1 MAFRTPYTTE
11 REGQAEFFDSYG
23 IPYTGDDSVLI
34 DNTDGVYNGCIIEF
48 KLNISSLNKVLF
60 QAVKYL
66 SRMRVRGESVPATII
81 LVDLNKT
88 TAYIY
93 ESEDYRDAI
102 HRTYA
107 GAASKDN
114 SGFAA
119 RSYNSVID
127 YSTMEGA
134 SDLRKL
140 LRGKK
145 KDPDEMYI
153 PISIDE
159 SCIIGWAERYYR
171 EVPNASKG
179 DFLGDGTGRIN
190 LTGEIRDPRHFR
202 GLIVPYKEKT
212 NERFAYLMDCLNS
225 RLAKKDLGA
234 FYTPEPYARKAAE
247 LVQKAVERV
256 PEGNDYVIIDRCY
269 DKDTE
274 YLSPDG
280 WKKISEYNGGKVMQY
295 NEDGTADFVEPL
307 RYIMQPYTGNWIT
320 YKSSQIDFKVTSNHD
335 MVVIDHYKKKL
346 QKVPAQKL
354 YEQQQVANNL
364 HFVVPKTFRYDGD
377 ITLDEDML
385 RLAVA
390 INADGTWRPSCTI
403 EGNANRTSPNTRFT
417 NADTSTRTIW
427 SLKLHKQR
435 KIDRIHM
442 LLEKAGIPYKEST
455 YMSHGDLYH
464 EIIFSYSYIADPKHF
479 PKGWYHLS
487 YESKRVIAEEI
498 LYWDGSIQTRQF
510 NWNANDKKAKNYSYS
525 TSKKEDADFIE
536 FVFASLGYGINYRT
550 DIRNNKPNCKT
561 NYALRFNKIT
571 TALLKKH
578 PKDNGIQSIPA
589 EENDMC
595 FCFTVPSG
603 MLVVRRNNKIFIS
616 GNCAG
621 TGSLESALIGLKDK
635 NGDELI
641 SHCVAS
647 TYEYYEAKV
656 MMERIGDLVRDIIPP
671 TEANICFEN
680 GVVSN
685 ADAMS
690 EEYINNPIIRKYV
703 EDEKCTIILYENV
716 PFQDST
722 SVSSRNATNN
732 CAFAKTRAEKFVASK
747 MRNSV
752 KNRDAVRDL
761 ANQFIW
767 SGFEYYLRQPT
778 DSYIVFSPI
787 KYWKYVGLAEK
798 DFISGYIFNRAHFH
812 ATASSIGCI
821 LWANTNN
828 NMVEKLTLPAFDI
841 DDEDNIKYEKD
852 IVTSKCKR
860 SYDFFKNKGVQL
872 TDVETSVH
880 CERDGSESSK
890 KADCK
895 AYYNDNII
903 AFLGVPS
910 FAIDPALCRILIRQ
924 NYFHHGMGYYIR
936 KNDYL
941 NHLPFFVGKS
951 FPIDKWYDK
960 DVYATTSDGGDAYT
974 HDESFLKSCLLYTV
988 LSNQNKCLSFW
999 GSDGRYYRNE
1009 LTLDDT
1015 NGETVASSDLT
1026 RLFAKY
1032 PPDCE
1037 EQKLINL
1044 WGSIMEE
1051 ATATDGYDSSITYGV
1066 YQIAKELNTFTVTG
1080 SGRSKRKV
1088 YNYPDLNGNLDALRT
1103 TLKEYYKSHI
1113 TEQMFKYQLL
1123 K

>member
-1 MAFRTPYTTE
+1 MAFRTPYMTE
-11 REGQAEFFDSYG
+11 RGGQAEFFDSYG

-48 KLNISSLNKVLF
+48 KLSISSLNKVLF

-66 SRMRVRGESVPATII
+66 SRMRIRGESVPATII

-93 ESEDYRDAI
+93 ESEDYRNAI

-119 RSYNSVID
+119 GSYNSVID

-190 LTGEIRDPRHFR
+190 LTGEIRDPRHFK
-202 GLIVPYKEKT
+202 GLINPYTEKT

-256 PEGNDYVIIDRCY
+256 PEGNDYIILDRC
-269 DKDTE
+269 
-274 YLSPDG
+274 S
-280 WKKISEYNGGKVMQY
+280 
-295 NEDGTADFVEPL
+295 
-307 RYIMQPYTGNWIT
+307 
-320 YKSSQIDFKVTSNHD
+320 
-335 MVVIDHYKKKL
+335 
-346 QKVPAQKL
+346 
-354 YEQQQVANNL
+354 
-364 HFVVPKTFRYDGD
+364 
-377 ITLDEDML
+377 
-385 RLAVA
+385 
-390 INADGTWRPSCTI
+390 
-403 EGNANRTSPNTRFT
+403 
-417 NADTSTRTIW
+417 
-427 SLKLHKQR
+427 
-435 KIDRIHM
+435 
-442 LLEKAGIPYKEST
+442 
-455 YMSHGDLYH
+455 
-464 EIIFSYSYIADPKHF
+464 
-479 PKGWYHLS
+479 
-487 YESKRVIAEEI
+487 
-498 LYWDGSIQTRQF
+498 
-510 NWNANDKKAKNYSYS
+510 
-525 TSKKEDADFIE
+525 
-536 FVFASLGYGINYRT
+536 
-550 DIRNNKPNCKT
+550 
-561 NYALRFNKIT
+561 
-571 TALLKKH
+571 
-578 PKDNGIQSIPA
+578 
-589 EENDMC
+589 
-595 FCFTVPSG
+595 
-603 MLVVRRNNKIFIS
+603 
-616 GNCAG
+616 G
-621 TGSLESALIGLKDK
+621 TGSLESALIGLKDR

-641 SHCVAS
+641 SHCVVS
-647 TYEYYEAKV
+647 TYEYYEYKV
-656 MMERIGDLVRDIIPP
+656 LMERVGDLVRDVIPP

-680 GVVSN
+680 GVISN

-690 EEYINNPIIRKYV
+690 EEYVNNPIIRKYV
-703 EDEKCTIILYENV
+703 ENEKCTIILYENV
-716 PFQDST
+716 PYRDVTSNST
-722 SVSSRNATNN
+722 GIA
-732 CAFAKTRAEKFVASK
+732 RAQNSYVFEK
-747 MRNSV
+747 MRKEISGAVLNDLS
-752 KNRDAVRDL
+752 NR
-761 ANQFIW
+761 FIW
-767 SGFEYYLRQPT
+767 SGFKYYLRQPT
-778 DSYIVFSPI
+778 DSYIVFSPV
-787 KYWKYVGLAEK
+787 KYFKTCGLVNKTMK
-798 DFISGYIFNRAHFH
+798 DGYLFNRKHFH
-812 ATASSIGCI
+812 ATESAISCI
-821 LWANTNN
+821 LWFNEDKEYDS
-828 NMVEKLTLPAFDI
+828 VELHAFDI
-841 DDEDNIKYEKD
+841 NGGNLVDCGYHTISKACESYSKFLYDKRTFADDKENGI
-852 IVTSKCKR
+852 CC
-860 SYDFFKNKGVQL
+860 NL
-872 TDVETSVH
+872 
-880 CERDGSESSK
+880 DGSERTNNKTIRVK
-890 KADCK
+890 KI
-895 AYYNDNII
+895 YNDNMI
-903 AFLGVPS
+903 G
-910 FAIDPALCRILIRQ
+910 
-924 NYFHHGMGYYIR
+924 YIR
-936 KNDYL
+936 ASSFNFDALSRQLLRCGEYDGNGFFLRSDNYKEK
-941 NHLPFFVGKS
+941 LPLWVAKMV
-951 FPIDKWYDK
+951 PLDNWYEK

-1015 NGETVASSDLT
+1015 NGDTVASADLT

-1051 ATATDGYDSSITYGV
+1051 AAATDGYDPSITYGV

-1088 YNYPDLNGNLDALRT
+1088 YDYPDLNGNLDALRT

-1113 TEQMFKYQLL
+1113 TKKMFEYQLL

>member
-1 MAFRTPYTTE
+1 MAFRTPYMTE

-66 SRMRVRGESVPATII
+66 SRMRIRGESVPATII

-119 RSYNSVID
+119 GSCKKAID

-134 SDLRKL
+134 SALRKL

-159 SCIIGWAERYYR
+159 NCIIGWAERYYR

-234 FYTPEPYARKAAE
+234 FYTPEPYARKATE

-256 PEGNDYVIIDRCY
+256 PEGNDYIILDRC
-269 DKDTE
+269 
-274 YLSPDG
+274 S
-280 WKKISEYNGGKVMQY
+280 
-295 NEDGTADFVEPL
+295 
-307 RYIMQPYTGNWIT
+307 
-320 YKSSQIDFKVTSNHD
+320 
-335 MVVIDHYKKKL
+335 
-346 QKVPAQKL
+346 
-354 YEQQQVANNL
+354 
-364 HFVVPKTFRYDGD
+364 
-377 ITLDEDML
+377 
-385 RLAVA
+385 
-390 INADGTWRPSCTI
+390 
-403 EGNANRTSPNTRFT
+403 
-417 NADTSTRTIW
+417 
-427 SLKLHKQR
+427 
-435 KIDRIHM
+435 
-442 LLEKAGIPYKEST
+442 
-455 YMSHGDLYH
+455 
-464 EIIFSYSYIADPKHF
+464 
-479 PKGWYHLS
+479 
-487 YESKRVIAEEI
+487 
-498 LYWDGSIQTRQF
+498 
-510 NWNANDKKAKNYSYS
+510 
-525 TSKKEDADFIE
+525 
-536 FVFASLGYGINYRT
+536 
-550 DIRNNKPNCKT
+550 
-561 NYALRFNKIT
+561 
-571 TALLKKH
+571 
-578 PKDNGIQSIPA
+578 
-589 EENDMC
+589 
-595 FCFTVPSG
+595 
-603 MLVVRRNNKIFIS
+603 
-616 GNCAG
+616 G
-621 TGSLESALIGLKDK
+621 TGSLESALIGLKDR
-635 NGDELI
+635 NGDDLI
-641 SHCVAS
+641 SHCVVS
-647 TYEYYEAKV
+647 TYEYYEWKV
-656 MMERIGDLVRDIIPP
+656 LMKRIGDLVRDIIPP
-671 TEANICFEN
+671 TEANVCFEN
-680 GVVSN
+680 GVISN
-685 ADAMS
+685 ADALS

-722 SVSSRNATNN
+722 AITFTEEDGSR
-732 CAFAKTRAEKFVASK
+732 AKTQRTSSFVNKEYRAHSSEMNESKASA
-747 MRNSV
+747 REISN
-752 KNRDAVRDL
+752 L
-761 ANQFIW
+761 FIW
-767 SGFEYYLRQPT
+767 SGFHYYLRQDT
-778 DSYIVFSPI
+778 DSYILFSPI
-787 KYWKYVGLAEK
+787 KYWKNVGLANK
-798 DFISGYIFNRAHFH
+798 KFGGGYLFNRKHFH
-812 ATASSIGCI
+812 ATESSIGCC
-821 LWANTNN
+821 LWENIPIEENAIT
-828 NMVEKLTLPAFDI
+828 VEAFDI
-841 DDEDNIKYEKD
+841 KNGILVHSKRITLKKSYRTFLDYYDKRTFPTDEKTKVWVAREGVELNNPKADIPAIWNDNIIGNLGAPAFALDAKNRYLVRGSYYHHGCVFILRKDNYQIKLPLWVAKCFPQDNWYEKD
-852 IVTSKCKR
+852 I
-860 SYDFFKNKGVQL
+860 
-872 TDVETSVH
+872 
-880 CERDGSESSK
+880 
-890 KADCK
+890 
-895 AYYNDNII
+895 YN
-903 AFLGVPS
+903 
-910 FAIDPALCRILIRQ
+910 
-924 NYFHHGMGYYIR
+924 
-936 KNDYL
+936 
-941 NHLPFFVGKS
+941 
-951 FPIDKWYDK
+951 
-960 DVYATTSDGGDAYT
+960 TTSDGGDAYT
-974 HDESFLKSCLLYTV
+974 YDDSFLKSCLLYTA

-1015 NGETVASSDLT
+1015 NGDTVASADLT

-1044 WGSIMEE
+1044 WRSIMEE

-1113 TEQMFKYQLL
+1113 TKKMFEYQLL